1 MIVPFLT
8 SIYES
13 GVDADALQE
22 TWPGLLE
29 EIRTFSLSSQ
39 VYHLLKQTG
48 QSERIPSPLYR
59 ELKAGAEKVMFHNML
74 VKRETLQVL
83 RALEEDGIPAI
94 PLKGVVFADKYFG
107 GWQVRG
113 TSDIDLLIRPEDR
126 ERAANCVRE
135 LGFRKEDRYHSLHY
149 HAEYAKELPGIGRSV
164 AVELHWNLLRK
175 HTSHIR
181 MERLWNEAI
190 PLEWERLGAVHLR
203 ELPLAATFYT
213 ICLHTAKHRMIS
225 LKHVLDVAHLIYRYG
240 AALDM
245 EALLKRAGED
255 GTLGH
260 VRAALTV
267 AYRLFPG
274 LQQVLAFAQPIRLPF
289 YRESLMREAGQG
301 VKSYRYYAYLFSF
314 PLVTLDQWTY
324 RRKHLLH
331 LLLPP
336 RDRAARTLGRRPDD
350 AGTALGLYWRLYKHR
365 YRVYR
370 SHQHHPIEKRIREG
384 SHETA
389 AD

>member
-1 MIVPFLT
+1 MIIPFLT
-8 SIYES
+8 SLYES
-13 GVDADALQE
+13 GVYADDLPE
-22 TWPGLLE
+22 TWPELLQ

-39 VYHLLKQTG
+39 VYHFIKQSG
-48 QSERIPSPLYR
+48 QSSRIPFAFYK

-83 RALEEDGIPAI
+83 QALEREGIPAI

-126 ERAANCVRE
+126 ERTVNCIRG

-149 HAEYAKELPGIGRSV
+149 HAEYSKELPNIGRSV

-175 HTSHIR
+175 HTSNIR
-181 MERLWNEAI
+181 MERLWREAQ
-190 PLEWERLGAVHLR
+190 PLVWENLRAVHLR
-203 ELPLAATFYT
+203 ELPLADTFYA
-213 ICLHTAKHRMIS
+213 ICLHAAKHHMLS
-225 LKHVLDVAHLIYRYG
+225 FKHVLDVVHLIYRYG
-240 AALDM
+240 HAM
-245 EALLKRAGED
+245 EMESILARAGED

-274 LQQVLAFAQPIRLPF
+274 LQRVMPFTRPIRLPF
-289 YRESLMREAGQG
+289 YRESLIREAEQG
-301 VKSYRYYAYLFSF
+301 IKSYRYYAFLFSF
-314 PLVTLDQWTY
+314 PLVTLDRWEY
-324 RRKHLLH
+324 RRKHLVH

-336 RDRAARTLGRRPDD
+336 KDRAARTLGVRPDG

-370 SHQHHPIEKRIREG
+370 SHQHHPIKK
-384 SHETA
+384 
-389 AD
+389 